1 MLSHFDDMEL
11 STVCSEDGVGEVHQS
26 RTGNR
31 KFIPHDTS
39 HMCALM
45 CERISLLVDIPIVNA
60 EKIQLLHYEDGE
72 KYDAHFDA
80 FNQDSPQWELYK
92 VGGQRLVTV
101 MGYLTDV
108 HAGGSTSFPTLG
120 IDVMPRARR
129 ILLFNNV
136 TEDLTKP
143 HPDSLHGGMPVG
155 EGTKKCF
162 TIWFREQPINNA
174 V

>member
-72 KYDAHFDA
+72 NMTHTSMHLIRTRL
-80 FNQDSPQWELYK
+80 NGSIT
-92 VGGQRLVTV
+92 RLVV
-101 MGYLTDV
+101 SVL
-108 HAGGSTSFPTLG
+108 
-120 IDVMPRARR
+120 
-129 ILLFNNV
+129 
-136 TEDLTKP
+136 
-143 HPDSLHGGMPVG
+143 
-155 EGTKKCF
+155 
-162 TIWFREQPINNA
+162 
-174 V
+174 